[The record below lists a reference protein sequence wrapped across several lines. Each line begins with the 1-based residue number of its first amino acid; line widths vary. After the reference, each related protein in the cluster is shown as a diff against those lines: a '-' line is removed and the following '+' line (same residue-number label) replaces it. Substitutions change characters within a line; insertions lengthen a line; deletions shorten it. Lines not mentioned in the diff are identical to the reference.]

1 MQIFPHSYDIFLK
14 KKMSNSILKVDIRI
28 PKFKRTIPEISEL
41 YETMSKL
48 NLNKRKPN
56 SGHDEYS

>member
-1 MQIFPHSYDIFLK
+1 MIFKK